1 MRALPRHLLGPFI
14 REKIRRDLYRLCD
27 RVLHKTRRLRINDP
41 RLIFDTAHLFTSY
54 LRRVYHL
61 YEEVHVLFKT
71 RPRQEQL
78 KLLFQS

>member
-1 MRALPRHLLGPFI
+1 MASFGLAQRFAFLVLTKRKAGSGDEIGILPERPFPVPLDKGNEGSGYEI
-14 REKIRRDLYRLCD
+14 D
-27 RVLHKTRRLRINDP
+27 
-41 RLIFDTAHLFTSY
+41 